1 MLNLPQATRS
11 EIAYL
16 GGAYF
21 AFFALVGLMVP
32 YLSVYLDRLGYDSKS
47 IGSVLAIVAT
57 MRIVAP
63 SMWSAIADK
72 TGYHLQ
78 IARLGALLALLS
90 LLLLF
95 WVETRS
101 NRLLVLAAF
110 NFFWTAI
117 LPQIEVTSLR
127 RLAATEGLYA
137 KVRSAGSIGF
147 TLIATFAGIVITAY
161 GANAFVVIALLLC
174 GSLLVVLT
182 YVDPV
187 PLVISPMEQVEKKQK
202 LLTRPLLGLIGCCF
216 LIQTSHGSYYT
227 FFILY
232 MHDLGYSSLAAGG
245 LSSPSIPD
253 D

>member
-95 WVETRS
+95 WVETFVTVDDVFVW
-101 NRLLVLAAF
+101 LLRAGEEEYLGTFTGF
-110 NFFWTAI
+110 NCRF
-117 LPQIEVTSLR
+117 
-127 RLAATEGLYA
+127 
-137 KVRSAGSIGF
+137 
-147 TLIATFAGIVITAY
+147 
-161 GANAFVVIALLLC
+161 C
-174 GSLLVVLT
+174 
-182 YVDPV
+182 
-187 PLVISPMEQVEKKQK
+187 
-202 LLTRPLLGLIGCCF
+202 
-216 LIQTSHGSYYT
+216 
-227 FFILY
+227 
-232 MHDLGYSSLAAGG
+232 
-245 LSSPSIPD
+245 
-253 D
+253 